1 MKNQLQRKYFQKT
14 NNQEK
19 NIHPL
24 DEFISIIK
32 DNSNHQLEEVES
44 PH

>member
-1 MKNQLQRKYFQKT
+1 MKNQLQRKHFQKT
-14 NNQEK
+14 TNWEK

-24 DEFISIIK
+24 DGFIATIE
-32 DNSNHQLEEVES
+32 DNSNRQLEEVES

>member
-1 MKNQLQRKYFQKT
+1 MKNQLQKKYFQKQK
-14 NNQEK
+14 NWEK
-19 NIHPL
+19 SIHPI
-24 DEFISIIK
+24 DEFIATIE